1 MDQYM
6 ALMVF
11 RARIVIFSDFIKLP
25 PDGHTDTRTDAWKYG
40 RTDIGTYGQTL
51 L

>member
-6 ALMVF
+6 VSMVF
-11 RARIVIFSDFIKLP
+11 RARIVILSDFIKLL
-25 PDGHTDTRTDAWKYG
+25 PDVHTDGRTDAWKYG